1 MKNKYIMII
10 MVILILLIGFI
21 VTVKESNKYNIN
33 KPIRS
38 YDLLNVKV
46 KNDYL
51 EFLKQNIYPEKIRK
65 FIDNDFVPT
74 SLLNDFDTG
83 NEMIDLMK
91 FNGYKYLFK
100 SLFDK
105 NRINFDDC
113 PVTETFKK
121 GFNTNL
127 FNYFNLNVSDD
138 STVNCMLNYEDNSV
152 VVEVYGNFKNTEPTY
167 WTTHHFK
174 YTLDKDGNVD
184 DVIFDYTE

>member
-10 MVILILLIGFI
+10 MVVLILLIGII

-105 NRINFDDC
+105 NRIDFDDC

-121 GFNTNL
+121 RFNTNL
-127 FNYFNLNVSDD
+127 FNYFNLEVSDD

-152 VVEVYGNFKNTEPTY
+152 AVEVYGNFKNTEPTY

-184 DVIFDYTE
+184 DVTFDYTE

>member
-1 MKNKYIMII
+1 MII

-21 VTVKESNKYNIN
+21 VIVKESNKYNIN

-105 NRINFDDC
+105 NRLDFDDC

-127 FNYFNLNVSDD
+127 FNYFNLEVSDD

-184 DVIFDYTE
+184 DVTFDYTE

>member
-105 NRINFDDC
+105 NRIDFDDC

-127 FNYFNLNVSDD
+127 FNYFNLEVSDD

-152 VVEVYGNFKNTEPTY
+152 AVEVYGNFKNTEPTY

-184 DVIFDYTE
+184 DVTFDYTE

>member
-10 MVILILLIGFI
+10 MVILVLLIGFI
-21 VTVKESNKYNIN
+21 VIVKESNKYNIN

-91 FNGYKYLFK
+91 FNGYKYLLK

-105 NRINFDDC
+105 NRIDFDDC

-121 GFNTNL
+121 RFNTNL
-127 FNYFNLNVSDD
+127 FNYFNLEVSDD

-152 VVEVYGNFKNTEPTY
+152 AVEVYGNFKNTEPTY

-184 DVIFDYTE
+184 DVTFDYTE

>member
-21 VTVKESNKYNIN
+21 VIVKESNKYNIN

-105 NRINFDDC
+105 NRLDFDDC

-127 FNYFNLNVSDD
+127 FNYFNLEVSDD

-184 DVIFDYTE
+184 DVTFDYTE

>member
-10 MVILILLIGFI
+10 IVILILLIGFI

-105 NRINFDDC
+105 NRIDFDDC

-127 FNYFNLNVSDD
+127 FNYFNLEVSDD

-152 VVEVYGNFKNTEPTY
+152 AVEVYGNFKNTEPTY

-184 DVIFDYTE
+184 DVTFDYTE

>member
-33 KPIRS
+33 RPIRS
-38 YDLLNVKV
+38 YDLLNAKV

-105 NRINFDDC
+105 NRIDFDDC
-113 PVTETFKK
+113 PVTESFKK

-127 FNYFNLNVSDD
+127 FNYFNLEVSDD

-152 VVEVYGNFKNTEPTY
+152 AVEVYGNFKNTEPTY

-184 DVIFDYTE
+184 DVTFDYTE

>member
-105 NRINFDDC
+105 NRIDFEDC

-121 GFNTNL
+121 KFNTNL

-152 VVEVYGNFKNTEPTY
+152 AVEVYGNFKNTEPTY

>member
-10 MVILILLIGFI
+10 MAILILLIVFI
-21 VTVKESNKYNIN
+21 VTVKESNKYNIS

-105 NRINFDDC
+105 NRIDFDDC

-121 GFNTNL
+121 RFNTNL
-127 FNYFNLNVSDD
+127 FNYFNLEVSDD

-152 VVEVYGNFKNTEPTY
+152 AVEVYGNFKNTEPTY

-184 DVIFDYTE
+184 DVTFDYTE

>member
-10 MVILILLIGFI
+10 MVILILLMGFI

-105 NRINFDDC
+105 NRIDFDDC

-127 FNYFNLNVSDD
+127 FNYFNLEVSDD

-152 VVEVYGNFKNTEPTY
+152 AVEVYGNFKNTEPTY

>member
-1 MKNKYIMII
+1 MII

-127 FNYFNLNVSDD
+127 FNYFNLEVSDD

-174 YTLDKDGNVD
+174 YTLDKYGNVD
-184 DVIFDYTE
+184 DVTFDYTE

>member
-105 NRINFDDC
+105 NRIDFDDC

-121 GFNTNL
+121 RFNTNL
-127 FNYFNLNVSDD
+127 FNYFNLEVSDD
-138 STVNCMLNYEDNSV
+138 SIVNCMLNYEDNSV
-152 VVEVYGNFKNTEPTY
+152 AVEVYGNFKNTEPTY
-167 WTTHHFK
+167 WNTHHFK

-184 DVIFDYTE
+184 DVTFDYTE

>member
-105 NRINFDDC
+105 NRIDFDDC

-127 FNYFNLNVSDD
+127 FNYFNLEVSDD

-152 VVEVYGNFKNTEPTY
+152 AVEVYGNFKNTEPTY
-167 WTTHHFK
+167 CTTHHFK
-174 YTLDKDGNVD
+174 YTLDEDGNVD
-184 DVIFDYTE
+184 DVTLDYTE